1 MKGQG
6 VGEAPVLVPTDTLLQ
21 LIQIRVSKTGRLNL
35 QASQQ
40 YRDCCQDQSLTL
52 HTHTHC
58 SNLLCANQVPPAAP
72 HRTPLNSPPAP
83 APNYQPGWDSHPL
96 EHCTVRVICLPVHP
110 VLSWLHI
117 NLILFHFNN
126 IVRHPDNR
134 ELHLS
139 KLEVRNQHPDMGCV
153 LNSTRTGGL
162 KNAE

>member
-1 MKGQG
+1 MDGRQGEKTHIQMDGWMDGGEVRGKAGEGAG

-96 EHCTVRVICLPVHP
+96 EHCTVRDICLTQFFHGCT
-110 VLSWLHI
+110 
-117 NLILFHFNN
+117 LI
-126 IVRHPDNR
+126 
-134 ELHLS
+134 
-139 KLEVRNQHPDMGCV
+139 
-153 LNSTRTGGL
+153 
-162 KNAE
+162 